1 MMTAHK
7 TLSRLLLLFLIII
20 ISVTDPEQAWRSAA
34 EAASRAW
41 RREKTLVAYTGRV
54 SYCQAP
60 LYSCHTDK

>member
-1 MMTAHK
+1 MTAHK

-41 RREKTLVAYTGRV
+41 WREKTLVAYTGHV
-54 SYCQAP
+54 SYRQAP
-60 LYSCHTDK
+60 LHSCHTDK